1 MGESGNVLSDAT
13 LTEDQG
19 NVVQSVWCF
28 MASFVAGQKK
38 TGEFMFLAWADFLGC
53 DILWLL
59 LQKSFLNFCCSLS
72 GKSLAQRSIPL
83 CYSQVAVRSVPTSQ
97 SC

>member
-38 TGEFMFLAWADFLGC
+38 TVRRIHVSGLGRFLRL
-53 DILWLL
+53 
-59 LQKSFLNFCCSLS
+59 
-72 GKSLAQRSIPL
+72 
-83 CYSQVAVRSVPTSQ
+83 
-97 SC
+97 